1 MNRTLHFAFG
11 VNDGYFPYVIVTIKS
26 ILENNKD
33 AQCHFHILTDGI
45 SVKNKNRLAKETH
58 QYSNSKVEYHIVNTI
73 LLNGIKSTWSVFAW
87 LRIFLPEILSNI
99 DKVLYLDAD
108 IIVNDNLSDLFDM
121 DMTGKSIAAVLDIQ
135 NYDINT
141 FIRCGYPKEKE
152 YICSGVLLMNLDY
165 WRKYNIT
172 EKIIDW
178 SRENNER
185 IKFPDQDAINYICRD
200 TKVLLPLKYGIIDAF
215 FTSDSFVDFGLSS
228 QIKESFHNPAI
239 IHYAGQSPWII
250 ERAKHTLQ
258 TYWNN
263 YNHQLIKPIQRK
275 YESKG
280 VILLK
285 VILWRLLNSGTA
297 QTKYATIR
305 NKINSL

>member
-1 MNRTLHFAFG
+1 MNKTLHFAFG
-11 VNDGYFPYVIVTIKS
+11 INDGYLPYVIVTIKS

-33 AQCHFHILTDGI
+33 SVCQFHILTDGI
-45 SVKNKNRLAKETH
+45 TDTNKARLAKEVA
-58 QYSNSKVEYHIVNTI
+58 QYSNTIIDYHIVDTSI
-73 LLNGIKSTWSVFAW
+73 LKGIKTTWSIYSW
-87 LRIFLPEILSNI
+87 LRIFLPEILPNT

-108 IIVNDNLSDLFDM
+108 IIVNDNLSGLFDLN
-121 DMTGKSIAAVLDIQ
+121 MTDRSIAAVLDIQ
-135 NYDINT
+135 NFEIDS
-141 FIRCGYPKEKE
+141 FDRCGYPKEKG
-152 YICSGVLLMNLDY
+152 YICAGVLMMNLDY

-250 ERAKHTLQ
+250 ERARHTLQ
-258 TYWNN
+258 SYWNK
-263 YNHQLIKPIQRK
+263 YNHQLIKPIRRK

-285 VILWRLLNSGTA
+285 VILWRLLNPGTA